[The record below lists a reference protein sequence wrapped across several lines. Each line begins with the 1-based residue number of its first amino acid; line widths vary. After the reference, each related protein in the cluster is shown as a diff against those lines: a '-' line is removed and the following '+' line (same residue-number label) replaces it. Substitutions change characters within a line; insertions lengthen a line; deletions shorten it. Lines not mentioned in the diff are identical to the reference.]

1 MTRARDLADG
11 ALYKITPS
19 TSGNVLT
26 SDGSNWTSSSN
37 PTELP
42 AHGTNGN
49 VLTSNGSAWTSATP
63 APADLVNDTSPQ
75 LGADLDM
82 QSHSISNGVL
92 PVKNTGS
99 APSELRL
106 YCESNNAHYVGLK
119 SPAHSAFSG
128 NHVITMPPNTGTSG
142 QVLSTDGNGVTS
154 WATAGGGGL
163 ASAQMFTSSGTWT
176 KPTGIKL
183 IRVRGVGGGGGACQ
197 PTGNTAHYQGIGG
210 GAGGYFE
217 FLLDVSSIASFSITI
232 GAGGAGSA
240 GSSGNVG
247 GSTVITGYV
256 TAAGGDKG
264 YSNEQESGIT
274 NATVTFASGVTGNA
288 ASYYFSIAGQKG
300 TEGGTGSSATGSDS
314 VGEGGSNPL
323 GFGGNGV
330 NRSSQ
335 KGGEAGVGYGSGGSA
350 KAGGNSWG
358 TTQNGGAGKD
368 GIVLIEEFK

>member
-1 MTRARDLADG
+1 MSRARDVADG
-11 ALYKITPS
+11 ALGTIAGTN
-19 TSGNVLT
+19 GQVLT
-26 SDGSNWTSSSN
+26 SDGNNWSSQAV

-42 AHGTNGN
+42 AHGADGN
-49 VLTSNGSAWTSATP
+49 ILTSTGSAWASQA
-63 APADLVNDTSPQ
+63 AA
-75 LGADLDM
+75 
-82 QSHSISNGVL
+82 
-92 PVKNTGS
+92 
-99 APSELRL
+99 
-106 YCESNNAHYVGLK
+106 
-119 SPAHSAFSG
+119 
-128 NHVITMPPNTGTSG
+128 
-142 QVLSTDGNGVTS
+142 
-154 WATAGGGGL
+154 GGGL

-210 GAGGYFE
+210 GSGGYFE

-232 GAGGAGSA
+232 GAGGAGA
-240 GSSGNVG
+240 SSTTGVDG
-247 GSTVITGYV
+247 GSTIITGYV
-256 TAAGGDKG
+256 TAAGGTKG
-264 YSNEQESGIT
+264 FSNEQESGVT

-323 GFGGNGV
+323 GFGGNAV

-358 TTQNGGAGKD
+358 TTQNGGSGKD